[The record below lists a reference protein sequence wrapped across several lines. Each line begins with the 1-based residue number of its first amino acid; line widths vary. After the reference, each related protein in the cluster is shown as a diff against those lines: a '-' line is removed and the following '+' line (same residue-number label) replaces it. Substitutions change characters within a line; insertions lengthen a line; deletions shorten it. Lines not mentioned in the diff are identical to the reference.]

1 MYMNNQAK
9 VGLFVMIIA
18 IVLIVTIYYVGNEQ
32 WGRHLTPYRTYL
44 RYAGGVEPGS
54 DILFGGI
61 QVGRV
66 TAVRAWSQD
75 PTKIEILL
83 EVKEGTP
90 VNANSVA
97 KLGAVSIMSSP
108 TISVTTGTN
117 DARRLKPSEAIR
129 SEETTSLD
137 DMARKLAGIADSAQ
151 NLIAQVQDEL
161 KGITGRA
168 DTLLTN
174 LNDATGPA
182 NRENLAGILRQA
194 NKMVAEQ
201 SPKIDRITD
210 QLLLASQDADSA
222 IRKAGPLMDHADATV
237 MNVNTTVDQL
247 RDPIQQDLA
256 QLRSTMEQAKSLIG
270 SIQTV
275 VQSND
280 DNIRETID
288 NLRITS
294 ENLTQLTDHVNQ
306 QPWSLVRIRQPKDRK
321 VPK

>member
-1 MYMNNQAK
+1 MNNQAK
-9 VGLFVMIIA
+9 VGLFVVLVA
-18 IVLIVTIYYVGNEQ
+18 VVLIVTIYYVGNAQ
-32 WGRHLTPYRTYL
+32 WGRHLTSYRTYL
-44 RYAGGVEPGS
+44 QYAGGVEPGS
-54 DILFGGI
+54 GVLFGGI

-66 TAVRAWSQD
+66 TAVRAWNQD

-83 EVKEGTP
+83 DVKEGTP

-108 TISVTTGTN
+108 AISITTGTN

-137 DMARKLAGIADSAQ
+137 DMARKLAAIADSAQ
-151 NLIAQVQDEL
+151 NLIAQVQNEL
-161 KGITGRA
+161 KGVSSRA

-174 LNDATGPA
+174 LNDATGPD
-182 NRENLAGILRQA
+182 NRENLAGILRQT
-194 NKMVAEQ
+194 NRMIAEE
-201 SPKIDRITD
+201 SPKIGRITD
-210 QLLLASQDADSA
+210 QIALASQDADSA

-237 MNVNTTVDQL
+237 MNVNTTIDQL

-256 QLRSTMEQAKSLIG
+256 QLRSTMEQANSLIG
-270 SIQTV
+270 SLQSV
-275 VQSND
+275 VRGND

-288 NLRITS
+288 NLRIVS

>member
-1 MYMNNQAK
+1 
-9 VGLFVMIIA
+9 MIIA
-18 IVLIVTIYYVGNEQ
+18 IVLIVTIFYVGNEQ

-54 DILFGGI
+54 EVLFGGI

-66 TAVRAWSQD
+66 TAVRAWSRD

-83 EVKEGTP
+83 DVKEGTP

-117 DARRLKPSEAIR
+117 DAPRLKPSEVIR

-137 DMARKLAGIADSAQ
+137 DMARRLSGIADSAQ

-174 LNDATGPA
+174 LNDATGPS
-182 NRENLAGILRQA
+182 NRANLAGILRQA
-194 NKMVAEQ
+194 NRMVAEQ

-222 IRKAGPLMDHADATV
+222 IRKAAPLMDHADATV
-237 MNVNTTVDQL
+237 MNVNTTIDQL

-280 DNIRETID
+280 DNIRETLD

-294 ENLTQLTDHVNQ
+294 ENLTQLTDHVNH